1 MPPPIDIRDEALTAL
16 FAERGFALAETPILQ
31 PASLFLELSGEDIR
45 RRLYLTQDADG
56 REWCLRPEY
65 TIPVCRQHVERNL
78 SVGRYSYIGPVFRQR
93 PGEAG
98 EFRQAG
104 FESIGRTDVDEAD
117 ADAVALAMDC
127 IALYEGAFEVR
138 MGDMGLFEA
147 VMEALGIPRRA
158 QRRIT
163 LALAAGRGIDAALKP
178 EARPGRS
185 EYAGLLAA
193 IEGQDASAAR
203 AFVEDVIS
211 IAGIASVG
219 GRSPAEI
226 ADRFLSKASNR
237 SEAVSEEARDTLRR
251 YLAIQ
256 GAPEKAAAD
265 LRTLA
270 QADGLAIEGALDRL
284 ARRNALMAAQQTSSG
299 ISVTFATDFV
309 RNLDYYTGF
318 VFEIVDPVRGDPR
331 LVAGG
336 GRYDRLLGQ
345 LGAAAPLPAVG
356 CSFWLDRLVG
366 RRA

>member
-1 MPPPIDIRDEALTAL
+1 MPPETDNRDKALTDL
-16 FAERGFALAETPILQ
+16 FAARGFARADTPILQ

-65 TIPVCRQHVERNL
+65 TIPVCRQHVERGHGPGL
-78 SVGRYSYIGPVFRQR
+78 YSYIGPVFRQR

-104 FESIGRTDVDEAD
+104 FESIGRTDRDEAD
-117 ADAVALAMDC
+117 ADALALAMDGV
-127 IALYEGAFEVR
+127 ALYDGAFEVR

-147 VMEALGIPRRA
+147 VMEALDIPRRA

-163 LALAAGRGIDAALKP
+163 LALAAGRGIEAALRP

-211 IAGIASVG
+211 IAGIATVG

-237 SEAVSEEARDTLRR
+237 SETVSEEACGTLRR
-251 YLAIQ
+251 YLAVR
-256 GAPEKAAAD
+256 GAPEVAEAD
-265 LRTLA
+265 LRALA
-270 QADGLAIEGALDRL
+270 KADALPIGGALDRL
-284 ARRNALMAAQQTSSG
+284 ARRHALLAQRRPAG
-299 ISVTFATDFV
+299 IGATFASDFV

-318 VFEIVDPVRGDPR
+318 VFEIVDPVRADPR
-331 LVAGG
+331 FVAAG

-345 LGAAAPLPAVG
+345 LGAATSLPAVG
-356 CSFWLDRLVG
+356 CSFWLDRLGSG
-366 RRA
+366 RA